1 MALVRM
7 TMKEIDK
14 IWTPERIKEYE
25 KNIPETRDDDPDYEE
40 LSDDAVLMSWTEFLE
55 YEKRNEQKNGFHYK
69 TTEEIDEFA
78 EEKIFVA
85 EPAAEYGVR
94 KLNGV

>member
-7 TMKEIDK
+7 TMEEIDR

-40 LSDDAVLMSWTEFLE
+40 LADDAVLMSWTEFLE
-55 YEKRNEQKNGFHYK
+55 YEKRKEQTSTFYYK
-69 TTEEIDEFA
+69 PTEELITSDL
-78 EEKIFVA
+78 FVA
-85 EPAAEYGVR
+85 EPETAKYGVR
-94 KLNGV
+94 